1 MPTHFTRERTAH
13 PTVTWLAQGRAS
25 AGAADMLARAATAP
39 SPASQPPSMPSRP
52 SPEAALSAFQS
63 TRPQHHRTF
72 HPHRWLGILSGACAR
87 RRNGSRGTTVPG
99 VPPAPTG
106 PPPVPTAEP
115 VEARVREAPPP
126 APPPTYTQRTFLGAI
141 FQR

>member
-39 SPASQPPSMPSRP
+39 SPASQPPSMSSRP

-72 HPHRWLGILSGACAR
+72 HPHRWLGILSGAWSAS
-87 RRNGSRGTTVPG
+87 N
-99 VPPAPTG
+99 PP
-106 PPPVPTAEP
+106 
-115 VEARVREAPPP
+115 
-126 APPPTYTQRTFLGAI
+126 
-141 FQR
+141 